1 VRRAANAA
9 EVPDK
14 QPLPP
19 STSQRVKSASENWFN
34 TSVPVTQ
41 PAQPTE
47 PTSGPTE
54 TGPTEYRPTKRSKK
68 SNAGQHSSST
78 EQPGIVVEPNGDPFV
93 ILNPPRS
100 NTKGRKK
107 SRIPSGIELQAK
119 KTSLCSACGEPGHN
133 VAICSIALGNK

>member
-1 VRRAANAA
+1 VPQHTSGHSAVQQIAVPNASQQRSYPTVQHAPPVRRAANAA

-19 STSQRVKSASENWFN
+19 STSQRVKPASENWFN

-54 TGPTEYRPTKRSKK
+54 TGPTKHRPTKRSKK
-68 SNAGQHSSST
+68 SNAGQHSSYT
-78 EQPGIVVEPNGDPFV
+78 EHAGIVVEPNGDPFV
-93 ILNPPRS
+93 VLNPPRS

-107 SRIPSGIELQAK
+107 S
-119 KTSLCSACGEPGHN
+119 
-133 VAICSIALGNK
+133 